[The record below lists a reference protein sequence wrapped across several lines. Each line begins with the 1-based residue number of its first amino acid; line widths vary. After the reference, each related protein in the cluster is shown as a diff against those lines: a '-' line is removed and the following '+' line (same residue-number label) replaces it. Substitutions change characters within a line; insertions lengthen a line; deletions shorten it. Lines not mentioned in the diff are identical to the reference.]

1 MDVINSFLNTLKDK
15 ITLVLKKNEYYKQ
28 RILILEKDNLE
39 LNKLINNLEN
49 KIKET
54 EKENIALKLN
64 QSLEKNN
71 HTSDL
76 KKKINEMV
84 REIDKSIAYL
94 NK

>member
-1 MDVINSFLNTLKDK
+1 MDVINSFLDNLKSK
-15 ITLVLKKNEYYKQ
+15 ITLVLKKNEAYEQK
-28 RILILEKDNLE
+28 IVVLEKENSE
-39 LNKLINNLEN
+39 LNKLLNNLEN

-54 EKENIALKLN
+54 EKENIALKIN

-71 HTSDL
+71 NPSEL

-84 REIDKSIAYL
+84 REIDKCIAYL